1 MVGVGAGR
9 GEDPYDLFS
18 AMRRHLHYLNLLLKT
33 VHGTVLLDDY
43 TSALPLKYVNVCRG
57 K

>member
-1 MVGVGAGR
+1 MGVGAGR